1 MANHR
6 YTTSLILY
14 QGIITQKVVNIK
26 NYEHSINSALTEKLR
41 PLHKTSFLSSGSLY
55 GEKWK
60 ITLLG
65 LWLSIK
71 VLFEEI
77 LKRYPIFDIVY
88 CHGIKWTYH

>member
-55 GEKWK
+55 GEK
-60 ITLLG
+60 
-65 LWLSIK
+65 
-71 VLFEEI
+71 
-77 LKRYPIFDIVY
+77 
-88 CHGIKWTYH
+88 